1 MKIWL
6 LMCLLTKICHRTK
19 CPRLENSALTYST
32 WEAISHYLCFL
43 FWSGTERREKS
54 TSCQSKLIHYI
65 FLSKF
70 MAFVFFLDLTIY
82 SFWPF
87 VYSNVYKIKL
97 YLNITK
103 YRLAMSRQKFKNIG
117 ESVVSVIIFED
128 KITKLWNIWKGKEIE
143 RLKWQKSN
151 ADFIMA
157 LHASAFRLFL
167 LQLLFIVRRLIISN
181 VNILQNIFR
190 ENIIFKSDVN
200 IWAV

>member
-1 MKIWL
+1 
-6 LMCLLTKICHRTK
+6 MCLLTKICHRTK
-19 CPRLENSALTYST
+19 CPRLENSILTYST
-32 WEAISHYLCFL
+32 WESISYYLCFL
-43 FWSGTERREKS
+43 FWSETEKREES
-54 TSCQSKLIHYI
+54 TSCQSKLIHCI
-65 FLSKF
+65 FLSKC
-70 MAFVFFLDLTIY
+70 MAFVFFLDLTVY

-87 VYSNVYKIKL
+87 MYSNVYKL
-97 YLNITK
+97 YLNMRK
-103 YRLAMSRQKFKNIG
+103 YRLAMSRQKFKNEG

-157 LHASAFRLFL
+157 PHASAFRLFL

-190 ENIIFKSDVN
+190 ETIIFKSDVN